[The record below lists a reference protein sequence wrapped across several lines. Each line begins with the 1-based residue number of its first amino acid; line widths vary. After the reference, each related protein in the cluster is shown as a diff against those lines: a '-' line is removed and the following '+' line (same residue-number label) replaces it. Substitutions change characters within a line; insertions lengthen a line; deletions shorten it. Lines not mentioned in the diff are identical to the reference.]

1 MLTKLPVTLPKNVG
15 LTLLKAQKHS
25 PNLLF
30 GAGII
35 GVVGTAVLASRA
47 TLKLSD
53 TLEKSSE
60 MMEKVRT
67 LDIESYSED
76 DRKKDKSI
84 LYVRTAMDITKLYL
98 PAVAVGVVSI
108 GCLTGSH
115 QILSRRN
122 VALTAAYAGVE
133 KSFRE
138 YRGRVIE
145 SIGADKES
153 LIWQP
158 MEQVDAIDESGKKV
172 KVAVP
177 TARGGSP
184 YKVLFDERNANW
196 NKATEYNQF
205 FISSQQNYANDLL
218 RAKGVVFLN
227 DVHDMLGLERTKAG
241 QIVGWVLNGN
251 GDNFIDFGVFN
262 NVAEGTRFVNGDSRS
277 VWLDFNVD
285 GNVLDLLE
293 D

>member
-1 MLTKLPVTLPKNVG
+1 MLTKLPVTLPKNVA

-84 LYVRTAMDITKLYL
+84 IYVRTAMDITKLYL

-218 RAKGVVFLN
+218 KARGYVFLN
-227 DVHDMLGLERTKAG
+227 EVHTMLGLEHTKAG
-241 QIVGWVLNGN
+241 QLVGWVLNGN

-262 NVAEGTRFVNGDSRS
+262 NVAEGTRFVNGDTRS

-285 GNVLDLLE
+285 GNVLDILE